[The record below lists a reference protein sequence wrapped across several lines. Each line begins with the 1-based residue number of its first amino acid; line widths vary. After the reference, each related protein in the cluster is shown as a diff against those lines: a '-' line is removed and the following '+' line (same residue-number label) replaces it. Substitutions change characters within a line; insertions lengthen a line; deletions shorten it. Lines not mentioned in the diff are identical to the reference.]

1 MGQLHTC
8 QIFTL
13 PQFISLSF
21 SAEPKMMFLFAL
33 LFISAMK
40 NNFVLCHS
48 FYRGQCPQFTP
59 MDNFD
64 WDRFSGAWFVT
75 RQFATRSSC
84 VINAFQTDD
93 TGSKT
98 IKKISQIPFRN
109 NRFESR
115 KIYSGKLSTPQA
127 SNPADMVLK
136 YPLNIAGDS
145 SFVILDTDYDTSGLI
160 CTCQTFS
167 LFIMR
172 GHRRSCSILQRSAT
186 EDTAITDRLVTLL
199 DSQLEGASSDFN
211 KIKQDGC
218 NYNSTNGITIDI
230 DQILG
235 IASGFL
241 PSTTTP
247 DDRDVDD
254 DVEPLPVD
262 PLPTTPTNTSGSEF
276 DI

>member
-1 MGQLHTC
+1 
-8 QIFTL
+8 
-13 PQFISLSF
+13 
-21 SAEPKMMFLFAL
+21 
-33 LFISAMK
+33 
-40 NNFVLCHS
+40 
-48 FYRGQCPQFTP
+48 
-59 MDNFD
+59 
-64 WDRFSGAWFVT
+64 
-75 RQFATRSSC
+75 
-84 VINAFQTDD
+84 
-93 TGSKT
+93 
-98 IKKISQIPFRN
+98 
-109 NRFESR
+109 
-115 KIYSGKLSTPQA
+115 
-127 SNPADMVLK
+127 MVLK

-241 PSTTTP
+241 PSTLPSPTLPYPTV
-247 DDRDVDD
+247 DDRDEDI
-254 DVEPLPVD
+254 EPLPVD
-262 PLPTTPTNTSGSEF
+262 PPPATPANTTGSEF
-276 DI
+276 DV